1 MESKEFIERE
11 NKEIKDILPKD
22 LRKSFEN
29 LLKSTEIP
37 IEIEMNGKEEQKN
50 DKILIDFYLKEI
62 LKHKSVL
69 ENAIQAFIL
78 TINRSQPPK
87 VFM

>member
-1 MESKEFIERE
+1 LESKEFIERE

-37 IEIEMNGKEEQKN
+37 IEIEMNGNEEQKN

-62 LKHKSVL
+62 LKHKSVF

>member
-1 MESKEFIERE
+1 LESKEFIERE
-11 NKEIKDILPKD
+11 NKEVKDILPKD

>member
-1 MESKEFIERE
+1 LESKEFIERE

>member
-11 NKEIKDILPKD
+11 NKEVKDILPKD